1 MTGNGRLGR
10 RDYDDLA
17 KLVRRQEQV
26 AKTQAKQRVAELRAD
41 FEAQL
46 ATIYEAN
53 DERWRHVTEQAKTVN
68 AAANAE
74 LARICA
80 DEGVRPEF
88 APSFDLAWYGRG
100 QNMDKERR
108 AELRRVAE
116 TRIEALEQAARAEI
130 ERRSVE
136 FQTQLLGGMLETD
149 PGRALL
155 EAMPKAAELMPQLDA
170 IELDRALPLRNSSGR
185 ALRWGDDG

>member
-17 KLVRRQEQV
+17 KLARRQEQV
-26 AKTQAKQRVAELRAD
+26 AKTQARQRAAELRAD

-53 DERWRHVTEQAKTVN
+53 DERWRHVTERAEAVT

-88 APSFDLAWYGRG
+88 APRFTLGWYGRG

-108 AELRRVAE
+108 AELRRVAD

-136 FQTQLLGGMLETD
+136 FQARLLGGVLETD

-155 EAMPKAAELMPQLDA
+155 EAMPKPAELMPQLDA
-170 IELDRALPLRNSSGR
+170 AELERALPVRQAR
-185 ALRWGDDG
+185 E